1 MKIDNGDWGAFIV
14 TKKILQGVPVAYCL
28 RTEPFREMNGWQL
41 VSIEDSEE
49 DQDNPDCYTIAAM
62 TTLLKANP
70 ALEVMME
77 IFNAPWYIY
86 LGWIYEGEELDSPP
100 GPVDFRHLKG
110 FYDYGRKKMT
120 TIPEILAG
128 PGLPADLEV

>member
-1 MKIDNGDWGAFIV
+1 MAQKARRVQYVIRVQIKIRLSG
-14 TKKILQGVPVAYCL
+14 PVSY
-28 RTEPFREMNGWQL
+28 THL